1 MEIYI
6 LRHGI
11 AEDEK
16 PGTPDPR
23 RALTKEGREKLES
36 VLKRA
41 ADAGVKPTAILTSP
55 YLRAVQTAEIAARIL
70 KHEADAI
77 RTDSLVPGSSPE
89 AIWNDI
95 RAHRTE
101 EQLLLA
107 GHEPL
112 LSHLTTYLLNAPSLR
127 VEFKKG
133 ALVRIDVEGFRGDP
147 HGVLKW
153 MLTPKLA
160 K

>member
-16 PGTPDPR
+16 PGTPDPQ
-23 RALTKEGREKLES
+23 RALTKEGKEKLES
-36 VLKRA
+36 VLQRA
-41 ADAGVKPTAILTSP
+41 GDAGVNPSVILTSP
-55 YLRAVQTAEIAARIL
+55 YLRALQTAEMAARIL
-70 KHEADAI
+70 KHETEAV

-89 AIWNDI
+89 AVWNEI
-95 RAHRTE
+95 RDRRTE
-101 EQLLLA
+101 AQLLLA

-112 LSHLTTYLLNAPSLR
+112 LSHLVSYLLSAPSLQM
-127 VEFKKG
+127 EFKKG
-133 ALVRIDVEGFRGDP
+133 ALVRIDVEGFRGEP

-153 MLTPKLA
+153 ILTPKLA

>member
-89 AIWNDI
+89 AVWNDI

-133 ALVRIDVEGFRGDP
+133 ALVCIDVEGFRGDP